1 MEHSTE
7 MQEEQQAPLIFT
19 EGPAPIIKTKNQIF
33 TAWSI
38 AFLGAV
44 GILVGL
50 CLYKPET
57 YWEIMLFIPDGLYI
71 TFKITIISILFAV
84 PIGFITGLGRLA
96 KNRFINTIASI
107 YVEIIRGIPL

>member
-84 PIGFITGLGRLA
+84 PIGFITGLGLKPPVLWDLTRRRPCFWLFCR
-96 KNRFINTIASI
+96 K
-107 YVEIIRGIPL
+107 L

>member
-38 AFLGAV
+38 AFLGGCRNFGGAV
-44 GILVGL
+44 
-50 CLYKPET
+50 
-57 YWEIMLFIPDGLYI
+57 FIQ
-71 TFKITIISILFAV
+71 A
-84 PIGFITGLGRLA
+84 
-96 KNRFINTIASI
+96 
-107 YVEIIRGIPL
+107 